1 MNEHGLGKG
10 NEGATNPVESIIRVM
25 MMTAMRLSVCVSVSL
40 YISSRTKA
48 NRLGKQIGIQLRT
61 INCL

>member
-10 NEGATNPVESIIRVM
+10 NEGTTNPVESIIRVM
-25 MMTAMRLSVCVSVSL
+25 MMAAMRLSVCVSL